1 MAAGIEPLL
10 HGVAIQTQTGSSLSS
25 ERKSSIEHA
34 LRKYRDRVLELN
46 MNTLTLAIQQIEATT
61 SYKTADF
68 WDSVPNDLRSMRLQA
83 IKEDLG
89 IYLEDDSISEV
100 RELLLEDRREDLIR
114 TNRLDGVRHGQVDK
128 DARNAWIGRTETAM
142 ADAVRAT
149 IQPNGLPP
157 ALKYLMTLVRAICGV
172 GLPRYRY
179 HGELHQLKF
188 LSDVHMDEDE
198 DGSNEDGW
206 VALPITL
213 DTPPEDIKNDPSLG
227 LPQEWADCEVALGVQ
242 IGYGGFAVYCRRLH
256 GEEPQ
261 SVPNG
266 ADAQE
271 WDWRYGLT
279 DFEYESDLYDTI
291 EEFLEFYAEHNQQ
304 EME

>member
-1 MAAGIEPLL
+1 MAAGIEPQL
-10 HGVAIQTQTGSSLSS
+10 HGLAIHTQTGSNLSPD
-25 ERKSSIEHA
+25 RKSSIEHA
-34 LRKYRDRVLELN
+34 LRKYRSRVLELN
-46 MNTLTLAIQQIEATT
+46 MNTLISVIQQIEATT
-61 SYKTADF
+61 SYKRADF
-68 WDSVPNDLRSMRLQA
+68 WDSVPDDLRSMRLQA
-83 IKEDLG
+83 IIERHG
-89 IYLEDDSISEV
+89 IHLEDDSISEV
-100 RELLLEDRREDLIR
+100 RELLSEDHREDLVR
-114 TNRLDGVRHGQVDK
+114 TNRLDGVRHGQVDV
-128 DARNAWIGRTETAM
+128 DARNAWIERTETAM
-142 ADAVRAT
+142 ANAKRAS
-149 IQPNGLPP
+149 IQPDGLPP

-179 HGELHQLKF
+179 YGELYQLKF

-242 IGYGGFAVYCRRLH
+242 IGYGGFAVYSRRLK
-256 GEEPQ
+256 GEESQ
-261 SVPNG
+261 SVRDG
-266 ADAQE
+266 AGVQG

-291 EEFLEFYAEHNQQ
+291 EEFLEFYA
-304 EME
+304 